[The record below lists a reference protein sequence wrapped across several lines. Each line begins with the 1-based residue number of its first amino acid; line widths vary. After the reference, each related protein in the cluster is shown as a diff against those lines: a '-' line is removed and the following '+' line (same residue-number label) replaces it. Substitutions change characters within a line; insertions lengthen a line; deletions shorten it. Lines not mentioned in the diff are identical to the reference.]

1 MSPYDYHRP
10 QTLYEAFELKKS
22 DPNSLYISGGTDLL
36 VRIKK
41 KESNPHSLIS
51 LRSIPD
57 LHGVKK
63 KDFLQIGAMN
73 TISEIL
79 KNRELGKQYP
89 ILLEAAN
96 SLGSVQI
103 RNVATIGG
111 NLCNGSPAADMAPPL
126 LVLGAKVRLI
136 IGKKSRDVPV
146 EDFFLGPG
154 KTFLDSEEILTDVLL
169 DAPEPDTKTAFLK
182 IGRVK
187 MDLAL
192 ASAAVLLR
200 TDGDIILKARLA
212 AGSVAPRPLRL
223 HRVESLLEGA
233 RISPKLLLE
242 AQKTASETV
251 SPISDIRATKTYRQ
265 HLVGILVRRAMER
278 LMEWSET

>member
-1 MSPYDYHRP
+1 
-10 QTLYEAFELKKS
+10 
-22 DPNSLYISGGTDLL
+22 
-36 VRIKK
+36 
-41 KESNPHSLIS
+41 
-51 LRSIPD
+51 
-57 LHGVKK
+57 
-63 KDFLQIGAMN
+63 
-73 TISEIL
+73 
-79 KNRELGKQYP
+79 
-89 ILLEAAN
+89 
-96 SLGSVQI
+96 
-103 RNVATIGG
+103 
-111 NLCNGSPAADMAPPL
+111 
-126 LVLGAKVRLI
+126 
-136 IGKKSRDVPV
+136 
-146 EDFFLGPG
+146 
-154 KTFLDSEEILTDVLL
+154 LTDVLL

>member
-10 QTLYEAFELKKS
+10 HTLEEAFELKKNA
-22 DPNSLYISGGTDLL
+22 PNSLYISGGTDVI

-41 KESNPHSLIS
+41 KELRSPSLIS

-63 KDFLQIGAMN
+63 NSLLQIGAMT

-79 KNRELGKQYP
+79 KDRELGERYP
-89 ILLEAAN
+89 ILLEAAKN
-96 SLGSVQI
+96 LGSVQI

-126 LVLGAKVRLI
+126 LVLGAKVRLQR
-136 IGKKSRDVPV
+136 GEKSRDVPL
-146 EDFFLGPG
+146 EDLFLGPG
-154 KTFLDSEEILTDVLL
+154 KTCIDSEEILTDVLL
-169 DAPEPDTKTAFLK
+169 DAPEPKTKTIFLK
-182 IGRVK
+182 KGRVK

-192 ASAAVLLR
+192 ASVAALLR
-200 TDGDIILKARLA
+200 ADGDKILRARFA
-212 AGSVAPRPLRL
+212 AGSVAPQPLRL

-233 RISPKLLLE
+233 RISPKLLME
-242 AQKTASETV
+242 AQKAASETV
-251 SPISDIRATKTYRQ
+251 SPISDIRATGTFRRQ
-265 HLVGILVRRAMER
+265 LVGTFVRRAVEK
-278 LMEWSET
+278 LMGWSAA